1 MFCGMQDR
9 RIVMILL
16 ETGCQ
21 LITEFVVCTIS
32 YMYHSSCLS
41 YSSLYHILCPSS
53 VVASPQFNHL
63 TSLIPITFLEYLL
76 ISWQSSPNFPVA
88 YSVLTFQV
96 PTVMPLVGSLIFLVC
111 RSSSSSLS
119 PVADLSL
126 PSWRTT
132 MGGAVV
138 VDPGRDRSGIL
149 SLFSVL
155 IMAFHGQVF
164 TGGSRLLSELLHQSL
179 VYRLLAI
186 ARPPRLG
193 REVGIWGTTRSS
205 RFLLKPILFSG
216 LFLFPR
222 VTLT

>member
-1 MFCGMQDR
+1 M
-9 RIVMILL
+9 VMILL

-21 LITEFVVCTIS
+21 LITEFVVSLCT
-32 YMYHSSCLS
+32 MMATPSSCLS
-41 YSSLYHILCPSS
+41 CSPLYHILCPSS
-53 VVASPQFNHL
+53 VVASPKFNHL
-63 TSLIPITFLEYLL
+63 TSLIPNTFQEYLL

-111 RSSSSSLS
+111 RSSSLS

-155 IMAFHGQVF
+155 IMAFHGQVLL
-164 TGGSRLLSELLHQSL
+164 GGARLLSELIYQSL
-179 VYRLLAI
+179 VCRLLPV

-193 REVGIWGTTRSS
+193 REVGIWGTIGNDI
-205 RFLLKPILFSG
+205 KDKAYG
-216 LFLFPR
+216 
-222 VTLT
+222 

>member
-1 MFCGMQDR
+1 M
-9 RIVMILL
+9 VMILL

-21 LITEFVVCTIS
+21 LITEFVVSLCT
-32 YMYHSSCLS
+32 MMATPSSCLS
-41 YSSLYHILCPSS
+41 CSPLYYILCPSS
-53 VVASPQFNHL
+53 VVASPKFNHL
-63 TSLIPITFLEYLL
+63 TSLIPTTFQEYLV

-111 RSSSSSLS
+111 RSSSLS

-149 SLFSVL
+149 SLISVL

-164 TGGSRLLSELLHQSL
+164 TRRCPSPL
-179 VYRLLAI
+179 
-186 ARPPRLG
+186 
-193 REVGIWGTTRSS
+193 
-205 RFLLKPILFSG
+205 
-216 LFLFPR
+216 
-222 VTLT
+222 